1 VPLMVLLVGPMGVE
15 GLALALSI
23 SAVLEVAG
31 LLWSLRGRLEGI
43 QGRSIAGSLF
53 RAGLAALVAALVMA
67 AGLWALDT
75 AVSNLLA
82 DPVGRLVGLLL
93 LTAAGAVAFVL
104 VARALGS
111 PELTQLFDAVR
122 RRRRSA

>member
-1 VPLMVLLVGPMGVE
+1 MVLLVGPMGVE

-43 QGRSIAGSLF
+43 HGRSIAGSLF
-53 RAGLAALVAALVMA
+53 RAGLAALVAALGMA
-67 AGLWALDT
+67 AGLWVLDT
-75 AVSNLLA
+75 AVPDLLA

-93 LTAAGAVAFVL
+93 LTAAGAAAFVL

-122 RRRRSA
+122 RRRTA